1 MAINKNQHFVPKT
14 HLRQFSTDANRRMIN
29 VWLPKHNKII
39 YGASIKD
46 QCSKSYIYGKDLE
59 VEELFQH
66 PEGILGKI
74 ITELNESQR
83 PERETLTQLL
93 FLWLLQHI
101 RSERALTE
109 NVLLMAAMRD
119 MIMLG
124 DKGSEELKQWM
135 GPATG
140 TEEAIKITL
149 ESTREIFSAI
159 ADLKC
164 VLLIN
169 NTKNGFAMSDNPAVS
184 SNKLVIM
191 RYPKYRSWGLG
202 GAGLYIY
209 MPLSPRIGFFAYD
222 KHVYALS
229 GIAKN
234 LCNLNE
240 SDVKHL
246 NQLVYLL
253 SNHAVVLPPFG
264 DVEDIIRSLSKVK
277 AFKPENTARV
287 NFAIEDESQQHPG
300 HKRFSVASMGEVE
313 KQKRNTLLHFETTPP
328 IFKSHFPKLKI
339 KTRAMFIDTNSGA
352 GLKRY
357 VPPHQ
362 VYQDHFQRTT
372 SFRAS

>member
-14 HLRQFSTDANRRMIN
+14 HLRHFSTDVNRRMIN
-29 VWLPKHNKII
+29 VWLHKYNKII

-59 VEELFQH
+59 VEEMFQH

-74 ITELNESQR
+74 ITELNESQNH
-83 PERETLTQLL
+83 ERETLTQLL

-109 NVLLMAAMRD
+109 HVLLMAAMRD
-119 MIMLG
+119 MVLLG
-124 DKGSEELKQWM
+124 DEGSEKLKQWL
-135 GPATG
+135 GPVTG

-169 NTKNGFAMSDNPAVS
+169 NTKNGFVMSDNPAVS

-191 RYPKYRSWGLG
+191 RYPKYRNWGLG

-229 GIAKN
+229 GRKES

-240 SDVKHL
+240 SDVKSL

-264 DVEDIIRSLSKVK
+264 DAEDITKSLSEVK
-277 AFKPENTARV
+277 DFKPESTARV
-287 NFAIEDESQQHPG
+287 NFAMEDEFQKNPG
-300 HKRFSVASMGEVE
+300 HKRFSVASKDEIE
-313 KQKRNTLLHFETTPP
+313 KQRRSTLLHFETTPP

-357 VPPHQ
+357 VPP
-362 VYQDHFQRTT
+362 YQIYHEPF
-372 SFRAS
+372 